1 MENDASYGFVQP
13 HLISGEYILW
23 RGKPD
28 KGRLLSISDIYAIP
42 FSVLWC
48 GGVCYGAYTSL
59 RSGISFATPFLL
71 LFVAVG
77 LYISVGRFIHM
88 AWLRKHTYYVIT
100 NLKVVRLRNRRVNMI
115 MGSNLP
121 SVTVEIYKNGNGTI
135 RIGQPT
141 SGSMRGTA
149 LYRQVRNEMLT
160 LENIPDVA
168 RVQRYLTQIS
178 SQ

>member
-1 MENDASYGFVQP
+1 MENDVSYQFVQP
-13 HLISGEYILW
+13 YLTAGEYILW

-28 KGRLLSISDIYAIP
+28 KGHLLSKSDIFGIP
-42 FSVLWC
+42 FSLVWC
-48 GGVCYGAYTSL
+48 GGVFFAAFSSFRNGFGSESL
-59 RSGISFATPFLL
+59 FFIPFLL
-71 LFVAVG
+71 VG
-77 LYISVGRFIHM
+77 FYITVGRFLQV

-100 NLKVVRLRNRRVNMI
+100 NLKVDRLRNRRVNMI

>member
-88 AWLRKHTYYVIT
+88 AWLRSRTYYVIT